1 MQKYRQTSTTISCK
15 NDEELVEKVNKLNSV
30 SDMPMTIY
38 PTIANITNTDQWYVV
53 NYWVMEY

>member
-30 SDMPMTIY
+30 SDMPMT
-38 PTIANITNTDQWYVV
+38 DRKSVV
-53 NYWVMEY
+53 